1 VASSI
6 DALRRLSAA
15 SVNLLLSRAE
25 FASVEL
31 AQARAQLMRWL
42 LLALGALLF
51 ALLGLVAATALFVVL
66 LWPVLGWVALL
77 LPALAYLLGAVLVFQ
92 RLQREIA
99 DAPPLLADTLQELTK
114 DRDAFRGQVAGT
126 AAQSG
131 DEGGRD
137 SP

>member
-1 VASSI
+1 MASPV

-42 LLALGALLF
+42 LLALAALLL
-51 ALLGLVAATALFVVL
+51 ALLGLLAATALFVAV

-77 LPALAYLLGAVLVFQ
+77 LPAIVYLAGAVFVFQ
-92 RLQREIA
+92 RLQREVD
-99 DAPPLLADTLQELTK
+99 DAPPLLSDTLQELAK
-114 DRDAFRGQVAGT
+114 DRDAFRG
-126 AAQSG
+126 AAVGAADASRG
-131 DEGGRD
+131 

>member
-1 VASSI
+1 VASPV

-42 LLALGALLF
+42 LLALGALLL
-51 ALLGLVAATALFVVL
+51 ALLGLLAATALFVAL
-66 LWPVLGWVALL
+66 LWPVLGWIALL
-77 LPALAYLLGAVLVFQ
+77 LPAIAYLLGAVFVFQ
-92 RLQREIA
+92 RLQREIE
-99 DAPPLLADTLQELTK
+99 DAPPLLSDTLQELAK
-114 DRDAFRGQVAGT
+114 DRDAFRGQAAGT
-126 AAQSG
+126 AARGSG
-131 DEGGRD
+131 EQDRG

>member
-1 VASSI
+1 MASPF

-42 LLALGALLF
+42 LLALGSLLL
-51 ALLGLVAATALFVVL
+51 AMLGLLAATALFVAL
-66 LWPVLGWVALL
+66 LWPALGWVALL
-77 LPALAYLLGAVLVFQ
+77 LPAIAYLLGAMFVFQ

-99 DAPPLLADTLQELTK
+99 DAPPLLSDTLQELAK
-114 DRDAFRGQVAGT
+114 DRDAFHGQAAG
-126 AAQSG
+126 AAAHRG
-131 DEGGRD
+131 DEEGRG

>member
-1 VASSI
+1 VASPF

-42 LLALGALLF
+42 LLALGVLLF
-51 ALLGLVAATALFVVL
+51 ALLGLLAATALFVAL

-77 LPALAYLLGAVLVFQ
+77 LPALAYLFGAVLVF
-92 RLQREIA
+92 RHLQREIA
-99 DAPPLLADTLQELTK
+99 SAPPLLSDTLQELAK
-114 DRDAFRGQVAGT
+114 DRDAFRGQAVDT
-126 AAQSG
+126 ADRRGEEQSRG
-131 DEGGRD
+131 

>member
-1 VASSI
+1 VASSF
-6 DALRRLSAA
+6 DALRSLTAA
-15 SVNLLLSRAE
+15 SLNLLLSRAE

-31 AQARAQLMRWL
+31 AQARAQMMRWL

-77 LPALAYLLGAVLVFQ
+77 LPAIGYLLGAVLVFQ

-99 DAPPLLADTLQELTK
+99 DAPPLLSDTLQELAK
-114 DRDAFRGQVAGT
+114 DRDAFRGQAAG
-126 AAQSG
+126 AAVQRA
-131 DEGGRD
+131 DEQGRE

>member
-1 VASSI
+1 VAPV

-42 LLALGALLF
+42 LLALAALLL
-51 ALLGLVAATALFVVL
+51 ALLGLLAATALLVAL
-66 LWPVLGWVALL
+66 LWPALGWMSLL
-77 LPALAYLLGAVLVFQ
+77 LPAIVYLAGAVFVFQ
-92 RLQREIA
+92 RLQREVQ
-99 DAPPLLADTLQELTK
+99 DAPPLLSDTLQELAK
-114 DRDAFRGQVAGT
+114 DRDAFRGAVG
-126 AAQSG
+126 AA
-131 DEGGRD
+131 DPGRG